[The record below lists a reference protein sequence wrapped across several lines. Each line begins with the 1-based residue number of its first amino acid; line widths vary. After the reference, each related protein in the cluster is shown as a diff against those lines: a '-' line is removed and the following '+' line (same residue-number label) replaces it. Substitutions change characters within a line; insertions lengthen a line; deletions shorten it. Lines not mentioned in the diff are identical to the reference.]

1 MQGIFVISSLLKL
14 VMKEFGLQQQGLA
27 EAMGVSLDRV
37 KSLTSGKVKNL
48 KREEGEAL
56 IKKLKIRGDWLAT
69 GEGPMLQNDA
79 EREFHR
85 RLGAFKASSAGAAA
99 AGLTGEDAARLAD
112 ILFHVESGNLDALKK
127 ALNPLAA
134 DEWVLLET
142 YRRCNTDAR
151 QNLIQTA
158 ALLVANMPASGS
170 AKSTPSTSV
179 KASVKRSFLS
189 FASAKGG
196 RK

>member
-1 MQGIFVISSLLKL
+1 MISSLLKL

-27 EAMGVSLDRV
+27 EVMGVSLDRV
-37 KSLTSGKVKNL
+37 KSLTSNKVKNL

-69 GEGPMLQNDA
+69 GEGPMLQNDS

-85 RLGAFKASSAGAAA
+85 RLDAVKDSSAGAAA
-99 AGLTGEDAARLAD
+99 AGLTGDDAARLAD
-112 ILFHVESGNLDALKK
+112 ILFHVESGNLEALKK
-127 ALNPLAA
+127 ALNPLAS
-134 DEWVLLET
+134 DEWVLVAA

-158 ALLVANMPASGS
+158 ALLAANMPALG
-170 AKSTPSTSV
+170 TPTTAQTTKV
-179 KASVKRSFLS
+179 KASVKRGLFG

-196 RK
+196 NSK

>member
-1 MQGIFVISSLLKL
+1 MISSLLKL

-85 RLGAFKASSAGAAA
+85 RLDAVKASSASAAA
-99 AGLTGEDAARLAD
+99 AGLTGDDAARLAD
-112 ILFHVESGNLDALKK
+112 ILFHVESGNVVALKK
-127 ALNPLAA
+127 ALSPLAA
-134 DEWVLLET
+134 DEWVLVES

-158 ALLVANMPASGS
+158 ALLAANMPAPGT
-170 AKSTPSTSV
+170 AKTTPHTSV
-179 KASVKRSFLS
+179 KASVKKSFLG

-196 RK
+196 KKE